1 MDPPERPLADAT
13 RGPMLDIVFLLTT
26 AVFFTVSI
34 AYVVGC
40 DLL

>member
-1 MDPPERPLADAT
+1 
-13 RGPMLDIVFLLTT
+13 MLDIVFLLTT